1 MQITF
6 NIPDAQVPR
15 IADWISSTMP
25 SETDVGVPIT
35 YTNAELLA
43 EFKARVRRWIQ
54 GEVQQHELLK
64 QHEDIYAQYTQIEVT
79 EE

>member
-15 IADWISSTMP
+15 IADWVRDTLP
-25 SETDVGVPIT
+25 AETDPGVPIT

-43 EFKARVRRWIQ
+43 EFKVRVRRWIQ
-54 GEVQQHELLK
+54 GEVQQHELLEQHK
-64 QHEDIYAQYTQIEVT
+64 QVFAAYTQIEVT
-79 EE
+79 D